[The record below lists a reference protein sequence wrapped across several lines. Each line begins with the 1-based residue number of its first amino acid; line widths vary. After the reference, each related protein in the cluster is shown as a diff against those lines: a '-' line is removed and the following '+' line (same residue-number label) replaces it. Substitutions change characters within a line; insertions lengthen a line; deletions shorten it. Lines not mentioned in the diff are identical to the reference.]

1 MRVRVRVKVVRVTA
15 GEVRM
20 KVRMRVRTGV
30 RTGVRVGMC
39 GSGGEGES
47 NEVRVVVKDMFH
59 CQQWLD

>member
-39 GSGGEGES
+39 GCGG
-47 NEVRVVVKDMFH
+47 K
-59 CQQWLD
+59 